1 MVSTLYLQKSPSF
14 IELVASTRRR
24 RFVFALRCFLRSDP
38 APGRAC
44 VFCSCIKFSLLCIP
58 RPKERLKYDFSNHF
72 LVRKTERILAVC
84 RLLVTVK
91 LDHAAKSEVISARP
105 ATIRAS

>member
-1 MVSTLYLQKSPSF
+1 LT
-14 IELVASTRRR
+14 ELVDSTWRR
-24 RFVFALRCFLRSDP
+24 RFVFAFRLFLRCEL
-38 APGRAC
+38 APDRAC
-44 VFCSCIKFSLLCIP
+44 VLCSCIKFSLLCIP

-91 LDHAAKSEVISARP
+91 FDQAKSEVISARP